1 MSITTYDETR
11 PESVDEQRVTATMN
25 DMDDLNVFPAIE
37 TSTSAAEAVTFSPD
51 DRGFVYAIARR
62 IVGNA
67 EDAEDVTQ
75 DALLLAYRYRASFR
89 GESRYRTWL
98 YRIASTT
105 ALGHLRRRGRS
116 REQLALGDEPFA
128 RDIADPTLSAET
140 ALAEHEAIAMIQV
153 ALAKLDPKYRD
164 VMLLRADQTETE
176 TAAKLGISVG
186 NVKIRAH
193 RARKQLKDALAPAI

>member
-1 MSITTYDETR
+1 MD
-11 PESVDEQRVTATMN
+11 DMN
-25 DMDDLNVFPAIE
+25 DLNVFPSR
-37 TSTSAAEAVTFSPD
+37 TDTVTFTPD

-75 DALLLAYRYRASFR
+75 DALLLAYRYRSSFR

-116 REQLALGDEPFA
+116 REQLATTEAFA
-128 RDIADPTLSAET
+128 RDVVDPAMSAEA
-140 ALAEHEAIAMIQV
+140 ALAEHEAIAMIQA
-153 ALAKLDPKYRD
+153 ALATLDPKYRD
-164 VMLLRADQTETE
+164 VMVMRADATESE
-176 TAAKLGISVG
+176 CAAQLGISVN

-193 RARKQLKDALAPAI
+193 RARKQLRAALAF